1 MKMKMRIA
9 AFGDWTLW
17 WRGGTNGWTTYHLRH
32 KQRRVSARLPKVAF
46 WVSHNGHHFAR
57 TYELG
62 ALRHGQPE
70 LYQWFRA
77 LVRMMS

>member
-1 MKMKMRIA
+1 MKRRITT
-9 AFGDWTLW
+9 FGNWTLW
-17 WRGGTNGWTTYHLRH
+17 QVGQGDGWTRYHLRH
-32 KQRRVSARLPKVAF
+32 KQHRVSGRLPKVAF
-46 WVSHNGHHFAR
+46 WIAHNGHRFAK